1 MRRIGLLIVSAGLL
15 AGCSS
20 SEVIVAHS
28 VALVPETVTVPE
40 DELLDVSV
48 IVFDSGIPEGEIDRE
63 LLEELLSA
71 GTFVHIRRT
80 EARFMAVHIRDTLQ
94 QRAHWGAVWVTPGDS
109 MAEDITVTAAILQS
123 AGDRM

>member
-40 DELLDVSV
+40 DELVDVSV
-48 IVFDSGIPEGEIDRE
+48 SVFDSGIPEGEIAGPCDP
-63 LLEELLSA
+63 LLDCDPPQA
-71 GTFVHIRRT
+71 
-80 EARFMAVHIRDTLQ
+80 
-94 QRAHWGAVWVTPGDS
+94 
-109 MAEDITVTAAILQS
+109 AERQS
-123 AGDRM
+123 VRS